1 MRILNNKK
9 AIALFLAP
17 ALIIYTAIVM
27 FPIVQTFNY
36 SFFEWNGI
44 SEKTFIGLDNFQK
57 ILHDRVF
64 KKALWNN
71 FIYIIEVMSIQIFV
85 GLTVAILVTN
95 LKKFKDLIKT
105 LYYLPAVLSVVAV
118 AQLFRGIYSYEP
130 LGLLNIMIGW
140 FGFKPIAWLSEYSTV
155 LGSVAFIEG
164 WQFIGIYMLIFYS
177 ALVSIPDEILEAAQ
191 LDGAGNM
198 ALLYHIKLPYIKNVI
213 GLTLILSLVGALRGF
228 AIPLILTRGGPGNQT
243 EILATYLYKKA
254 FGSIQLGYGSAVAVV
269 IVVIAFIGVSVIKKF
284 TKEETF

>member
-9 AIALFLAP
+9 AIVLFLAP
-17 ALIIYTAIVM
+17 ALIFYTAIVM
-27 FPIVQTFNY
+27 FPILQTFNY

-71 FIYIIEVMSIQIFV
+71 LIYIIEVMSIQIFV

-140 FGFKPIAWLSEYSTV
+140 LGFEPIAWLSEYSTV

-177 ALVSIPDEILEAAQ
+177 ALVSIPEEILEAAQ
-191 LDGAGNM
+191 LDGAGNL

-213 GLTLILSLVGALRGF
+213 GLTLILSMVGALRGF

-269 IVVIAFIGVSVIKKF
+269 IIVIAFVGVTIIKNF
-284 TKEETF
+284 TKEEAF